1 MPRFKSVLIA
11 ALTVPLAT
19 ICGLA
24 ATQNRGNDPAPVQQ
38 SRAAAPADGG
48 AEPGA
53 RKMTT
58 EQLLKLW
65 ERQSTLLKDLKLSI
79 YRIDKTPGWDEELH
93 YEGSAAFKNPQLACL
108 DFKKV
113 KTKLVRDQKNP
124 KKSKVEDLIDPR
136 TKPPTRVSTP
146 YERIVCTG
154 PEVWHYRFDKTQ
166 IFIYPLDKD
175 AQRRALD
182 EGPLPFL
189 FNMKA
194 QNAQERYQMS
204 LQGENDRV
212 YFVVIK
218 PRLKED
224 KENFSTAW
232 VYLDRKFL
240 LPVRIIL
247 FTPDGQSTRDF
258 QLSNIEANQGVSD
271 ETFRGIKF
279 QGWSVERNPG
289 EPQAGQEDRGAA
301 PRRNA
306 AGQAAQRSRALDR
319 DQPR

>member
-1 MPRFKSVLIA
+1 VA
-11 ALTVPLAT
+11 AA
-19 ICGLA
+19 
-24 ATQNRGNDPAPVQQ
+24 QNRGDDPASDQRAQ
-38 SRAAAPADGG
+38 AAAAVDGAG
-48 AEPGA
+48 NLAA

-65 ERQSTLLKDLKLSI
+65 ERQSSLLKDLKLSI

-93 YEGSAAFKNPQLACL
+93 YEGSAMFKTPQLAYL

-113 KTKLVRDQKNP
+113 KTKLVRDPKDP
-124 KKSKVEDLIDPR
+124 KKSKVEDLLDTR
-136 TKPPTRVSTP
+136 SNPPTRVSVP

-166 IFIYPLDKD
+166 IFIYPLDQD

-194 QNAQERYQMS
+194 QNAQERYLMS
-204 LQGENDRV
+204 LQGENPDV

-240 LPVRIIL
+240 LPVRIFL

-258 QLSNIEANQGVSD
+258 RLSHIEANQGVS
-271 ETFRGIKF
+271 EKEFRGIRYKGF
-279 QGWSVERNPG
+279 TVERNPG
-289 EPQAGQEDRGAA
+289 EPEPGQADRAV

-306 AGQAAQRSRALDR
+306 VGQASQSARSVDR

>member
-1 MPRFKSVLIA
+1 MPRLKSILIA
-11 ALTVPLAT
+11 ALTVHFAT
-19 ICGLA
+19 ICGVA
-24 ATQNRGNDPAPVQQ
+24 AAQDRGNDPASAQQ

-48 AEPGA
+48 AQPAA

-65 ERQSTLLKDLKLSI
+65 ERQSTLLKDLRLMI
-79 YRIDKTPGWDEELH
+79 YRVDKTPGWDEEIH
-93 YEGSAAFKNPQLACL
+93 YEGSAAFKNPQLAFL

-113 KTKLVRDQKNP
+113 KTKLVRDSKDP
-124 KKSKVEDLIDPR
+124 KKSRVEDLIDPR
-136 TKPPTRVSTP
+136 TKTRVSTP
-146 YERIVCTG
+146 FERIVCTG

-166 IFIYPLDKD
+166 IFIYPLDRD
-175 AQRRALD
+175 AQRKALD

-194 QNAQERYQMS
+194 QNALERYQMS
-204 LQGENDRV
+204 LQGENATV

-258 QLSNIEANQGVSD
+258 VLSKIEANQGVSD
-271 ETFRGIKF
+271 ETFRGIRYK
-279 QGWSVERNPG
+279 GWSVERNPDG
-289 EPQAGQEDRGAA
+289 QQQVGQADQAG

-306 AGQAAQRSRALDR
+306 VGQAARGSRAVDR
-319 DQPR
+319 DPPR

>member
-1 MPRFKSVLIA
+1 
-11 ALTVPLAT
+11 
-19 ICGLA
+19 
-24 ATQNRGNDPAPVQQ
+24 
-38 SRAAAPADGG
+38 
-48 AEPGA
+48 
-53 RKMTT
+53 
-58 EQLLKLW
+58 
-65 ERQSTLLKDLKLSI
+65 
-79 YRIDKTPGWDEELH
+79 
-93 YEGSAAFKNPQLACL
+93 
-108 DFKKV
+108 
-113 KTKLVRDQKNP
+113 
-124 KKSKVEDLIDPR
+124 
-136 TKPPTRVSTP
+136 
-146 YERIVCTG
+146 
-154 PEVWHYRFDKTQ
+154 
-166 IFIYPLDKD
+166 
-175 AQRRALD
+175 
-182 EGPLPFL
+182 
-189 FNMKA
+189 
-194 QNAQERYQMS
+194 MS

-258 QLSNIEANQGVSD
+258 QLKDIEANQGVSD

-279 QGWSVERNPG
+279 KGWAVERNPDG
-289 EPQAGQEDRGAA
+289 AQAGQADRAA

>member
-1 MPRFKSVLIA
+1 VASA
-11 ALTVPLAT
+11 
-19 ICGLA
+19 
-24 ATQNRGNDPAPVQQ
+24 QNGRNDPAPAQQ
-38 SRAAAPADGG
+38 PRAGAAPEG
-48 AEPGA
+48 AAQAGA

-65 ERQSTLLKDLKLSI
+65 ERQSSLLKDLKLAI
-79 YRIDKTPGWDEELH
+79 YRVDKNPAWDEEIH
-93 YEGSAAFKNPQLACL
+93 YEGSAAFKNPQLAFL

-113 KTKLVRDQKNP
+113 KTRQVRDPKNP

-136 TKPPTRVSTP
+136 ANPPIRVATP

-154 PEVWHYRFDKTQ
+154 PEIWHYRFDKTQ
-166 IFIYPLDKD
+166 IFIYPLDQE

-194 QNAQERYQMS
+194 QNALERYQMS
-204 LQGENDRV
+204 LQGENKDV

-218 PRLKED
+218 PKLKED

-232 VYLDRKFL
+232 IYLDRKFL

-258 QLSNIEANQGVSD
+258 QLSKIEANQGVSD

-279 QGWSVERNPG
+279 KGWTVERNPG
-289 EPQAGQEDRGAA
+289 EPQVGQADRAA
-301 PRRNA
+301 PRRGT
-306 AGQAAQRSRALDR
+306 AGQSAQGSRLLDR
-319 DQPR
+319 GQPR

>member
-1 MPRFKSVLIA
+1 MLRLKSVLIA

-24 ATQNRGNDPAPVQQ
+24 SAQNRGNDPEPAQQ
-38 SRAAAPADGG
+38 PRAAAPPDRG
-48 AEPGA
+48 AQPGV

-65 ERQSTLLKDLKLSI
+65 ERQSTRLKDLKLLI

-93 YEGSAAFKNPQLACL
+93 YEGSAAFKNPQLAFL
-108 DFKKV
+108 DFNKV
-113 KTKLVRDQKNP
+113 KTRLVRDPKNP
-124 KKSKVEDLIDPR
+124 KKSKVEDLVDPR
-136 TKPPTRVSTP
+136 TKTRVSTP

-154 PEVWHYRFDKTQ
+154 PELWHYRFDKTQ
-166 IFIYPLDKD
+166 IFIYPLDQD

-194 QNAQERYQMS
+194 QNAQERYQVS
-204 LQGENDRV
+204 LQGEDNTV
-212 YFVVIK
+212 YFVAIK
-218 PRLKED
+218 PKLKED
-224 KENFSTAW
+224 KENFSWAW
-232 VYLDRKFL
+232 ICLDRKFL

-258 QLSNIEANQGVSD
+258 QLSKIEANQGVSD
-271 ETFRGIKF
+271 DTFRGLKYK
-279 QGWSVERNPG
+279 GWTVERNPG
-289 EPQAGQEDRGAA
+289 EAQPDQADRAA

-306 AGQAAQRSRALDR
+306 AGQAAQGLRALDR